1 METNTTEHHAP
12 KALTRKTSAAA
23 QIFGHFTKKEFWI
36 ELMEGI
42 VKASVTAFF
51 VALGDTLIKY
61 GKRRGG
67 AETPDVYEKSVNQS
81 PAAQA
86 FSRGYTPQ
94 TSYSSSLQNPP
105 ATIPPDGSWPGFG
118 NR

>member
-1 METNTTEHHAP
+1 METNTTEKHENRIV
-12 KALTRKTSAAA
+12 KKKNGAAA
-23 QIFGHFTKKEFWI
+23 QIFGHFTKREFWI

-67 AETPDVYEKSVNQS
+67 AETPDVYEKPVSQS

-94 TSYSSSLQNPP
+94 TSYGSSLQNPP
-105 ATIPPDGSWPGFG
+105 ATIPSDGSWPGFG

>member
-1 METNTTEHHAP
+1 METNTTENNERAVV
-12 KALTRKTSAAA
+12 KKKNGAAA

-67 AETPDVYEKSVNQS
+67 AETPDVYEKPVNQS